1 MHRPIASFASA
12 AIIPAERGAVFKK
25 IGSATAAAR
34 GLLVARTASGTRRSR
49 AST

>member
-1 MHRPIASFASA
+1 MHRPVAPFASA

-25 IGSATAAAR
+25 IKSTKAEAR
-34 GLLVARTASGTRRSR
+34 RLLVARTAPGTRRNR